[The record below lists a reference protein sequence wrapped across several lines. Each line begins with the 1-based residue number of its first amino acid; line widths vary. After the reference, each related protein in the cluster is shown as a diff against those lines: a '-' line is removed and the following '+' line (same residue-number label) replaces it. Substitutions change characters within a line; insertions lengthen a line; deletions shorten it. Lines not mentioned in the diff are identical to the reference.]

1 MTIPPSIYYDEKER
15 KIVLPQGLTDGKGMT
30 DMTEMEAYTLWTS
43 QNLEDRDLTEELAA
57 IKGDVEAIKDRF
69 YCDLEFGTGGLRGVI
84 GAGTNR
90 MNIYTVRRAT
100 QGLADYLNERYP
112 SPRAAISYDSRIKSD
127 VFAKEAARVLAANGV
142 KVHIYKQL
150 MPTPCLSF
158 AVRELK
164 CQAGVMVTASHNPA
178 KYNGYKCY
186 GEDGCQMT
194 NLAADAVTAKIEKVD
209 LFRDVRLVDFEDA
222 VKDGMIEYIGDE
234 VFEKFIQNVKA
245 QAIHPGVCSGA
256 GLKVVY
262 TPLNGTG
269 NIPVRTILK
278 EIGVEDIIIV
288 KEQELPDGN
297 FTTCPFPNPEI
308 KEALALGL
316 EVCRKEKADL
326 LLATDPDCD
335 RVGIAVP
342 DKNGDYVLITG
353 NEDGAL
359 LFQYICEGRTEA
371 GTMPERPVAVKTIV
385 TSEIITK
392 IAARYGVE
400 LRNVLTGFK
409 YIGEQIGYL
418 EKDGEENRYIFGFE
432 ESYGYLAGTYVRD
445 KDAVVASM
453 LICEMAAY
461 YKTQGISV
469 LDALKSIYDT
479 YGVYVHS
486 QGNFVCEGE
495 QGMEQM
501 LETMDRLRKNP
512 PKAIGGLPVEV
523 FADYETQEKTDL
535 KKGTKEAINLP
546 KSNVLGFDLA
556 DGASV
561 VIRPSGTEPKMK
573 AYYTATAATF
583 EEAKALEQKIAEDF
597 KARLGF

>member
-1 MTIPPSIYYDEKER
+1 
-15 KIVLPQGLTDGKGMT
+15 
-30 DMTEMEAYTLWTS
+30 MTEMETYNLWVS
-43 QNLEDRDLTEELAA
+43 QNLEDHDLAEELAA

-69 YCDLEFGTGGLRGVI
+69 YCDLAFGTGGLRGVI

-112 SPRAAISYDSRIKSD
+112 SPQAAISYDSRIKSD
-127 VFAKEAARVLAANGV
+127 VFAKEAARVLAANGI
-142 KVHIYKQL
+142 KVHLYKQL

-158 AVRELK
+158 AVRELH
-164 CQAGVMVTASHNPA
+164 CQAGIMVTASHNPA

-194 NLAADAVTAKIEKVD
+194 DHAAGQVTAKIERVD
-209 LFRDVRLVDFEDA
+209 LFRGVRLVGFEDA
-222 VKDGMIEYIGDE
+222 MQDGMIQYIGDE
-234 VFEKFIQNVKA
+234 VFQSYLHHVKA
-245 QAIHPGVCSGA
+245 QSIHPEACKQA

-269 NIPVRTILK
+269 NVPVRTILK
-278 EIGVEDIIIV
+278 EMGVSDVTVV
-288 KEQELPDGN
+288 KEQEMPDGT
-297 FTTCPFPNPEI
+297 FATCPFPNPEI
-308 KEALALGL
+308 EEALTLGL
-316 EVCRKEKADL
+316 KVCREQKADL

-342 DKNGDYVLITG
+342 DKDGNYVLISG

-359 LFQYICEGRTEA
+359 LFQYICEERVKN

-385 TSEIITK
+385 TSEIIAK

-409 YIGEQIGYL
+409 YIGEQIGFL
-418 EKDGEENRYIFGFE
+418 EQAGEQDRYIFGFE
-432 ESYGYLAGTYVRD
+432 ESYGYLAGSYVRD

-453 LICEMAAY
+453 LICEMASF
-461 YKTQGISV
+461 YKQQGISV
-469 LDALKSIYDT
+469 LDALKSIYNT
-479 YGVYVHS
+479 YGVYVHK
-486 QGNFVCEGE
+486 QGNFTCEGE
-495 QGMEQM
+495 SGMQQM
-501 LETMDRLRKNP
+501 AETMDRLRNHP
-512 PKAIGGLPVEV
+512 PKEIGGLEVTRFSDFELRESVDLATGEKHSIDLPV
-523 FADYETQEKTDL
+523 
-535 KKGTKEAINLP
+535 
-546 KSNVLGFDLA
+546 SNVLGFALEN
-556 DGASV
+556 GAGV

-583 EEAKALEQKIAEDF
+583 PEADAIADKIAADF